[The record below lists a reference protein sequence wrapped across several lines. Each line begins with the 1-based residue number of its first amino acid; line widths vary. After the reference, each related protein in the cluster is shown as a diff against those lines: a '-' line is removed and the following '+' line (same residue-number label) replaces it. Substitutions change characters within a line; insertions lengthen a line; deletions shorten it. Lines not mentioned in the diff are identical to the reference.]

1 MLRLAFRQ
9 IRLDSGRSVLTC
21 VGIAAVLAVILV
33 LQGFQQ
39 GLYRQL
45 EDVALARNADLIATQ
60 AGVTNMVAA
69 RSVIPQMVRERVEA
83 VDGVKL
89 AHPMTALS
97 LIYEKDGK
105 KTAVFLTV
113 TETRGGPS
121 QTIQGRLI
129 QNDGEVVIDRALAQ
143 HYGLTPGQDLVIAGY
158 PFKIVGVT
166 ETTAAMFTSFVFT
179 NFGSLIDFYF
189 ETKLADDISAF
200 PLLSYLL
207 IELEPGADRQV
218 VKDRVEKAVADV
230 DVFLPETIAKND
242 EQLGR
247 TMFGAVLAILIGV
260 AYIAGALVVALF
272 MFSAAEARRRD
283 LGVLKAIGFP
293 NRALLGSI
301 VVETVLLTVA
311 AVPLGIALAMGLAAG
326 IHAAMPTYLVLPTI
340 AGPLIATI
348 VACAF
353 FALLGAV
360 GPFRLIK
367 NLEPAEVFQS

>member
-9 IRLDSGRSVLTC
+9 ICLDFGRSFSTC
-21 VGIAAVLAVILV
+21 LGIAAVLAVILV

-39 GLYRQL
+39 GLYKQL
-45 EDVALARNADLIATQ
+45 EDVALERNADLIATQ

-69 RSVIPQMVRERVEA
+69 RSVIPQMTRARVEA
-83 VDGVKL
+83 IDGVKL

-97 LIYEKDGK
+97 LIYEKGGR
-105 KTAVFLTV
+105 KTAIFLMV
-113 TETRGGPS
+113 TEKRGGPS
-121 QTIQGRLI
+121 KVTQGRLI

-143 HYGLTPGQDLVIAGY
+143 HYDLAPGDDLVVAGY

-166 ETTAAMFTSFVFT
+166 DTTAAMFTSFVFT

-207 IELEPGADRQV
+207 IELEPGADRAV
-218 VKDRVEKAVADV
+218 VKDRIEKAVPDV
-230 DVFLPETIAKND
+230 DVFFPETIAKND
-242 EQLGR
+242 EQLGKS
-247 TMFGAVLAILIGV
+247 MFGAVLAILIGV
-260 AYIAGALVVALF
+260 AYVAGALVVALF

-301 VVETVLLTVA
+301 VVETVLLTVMA
-311 AVPLGIALAMGLAAG
+311 IPLGIALALGLAAG
-326 IHAAMPTYLVLPTI
+326 IHAVMPTYLVLPTVP
-340 AGPLIATI
+340 APLIASI
-348 VACAF
+348 LACAF
-353 FALLGAV
+353 FALLGAL
-360 GPFRLIK
+360 GPLRLIK

>member
-1 MLRLAFRQ
+1 MLRLAYRQ
-9 IRLDSGRSVLTC
+9 IRLDAGRSLLTL
-21 VGIAAVLAVILV
+21 VGIAAVLAVILI

-39 GLYRQL
+39 GLYSQL
-45 EDVALARNADLIATQ
+45 EDVALERNADLIATQ

-69 RSVIPQMVRERVEA
+69 RSVIPQMAREKVEA
-83 VDGVKL
+83 VEGVNL

-121 QTIQGRLI
+121 QAIQGRLI
-129 QNDGEVVIDRALAQ
+129 QNDGEVVIDLGLAQ
-143 HYGLTPGQDLVIAGY
+143 HFGLAPGNELVIAGY

-207 IELEPGADRQV
+207 IELEPGADRAI

-230 DVFLPETIAKND
+230 DVFFPETIAAND
-242 EQLGR
+242 ERLGKS
-247 TMFGAVLAILIGV
+247 MFGAVLAILIGV
-260 AYIAGALVVALF
+260 AYVAGALVVALF

-293 NRALLGSI
+293 NRALLSSI
-301 VVETVLLTVA
+301 VIETVLLTVV
-311 AVPLGIALAMGLAAG
+311 AVPLGIALALGLAAG
-326 IHAAMPTYLVLPTI
+326 IHATMPTYLVLPTVP
-340 AGPLIATI
+340 GPLAASM

-353 FALLGAV
+353 FALIGALA
-360 GPFRLIK
+360 PLRFIK